1 MHCGNFRGCF
11 DADFLL
17 ELQRVEEERVF
28 LDGVYKWRTPDHID
42 GRARAGEQTSKISA
56 DGARTD
62 DGNPGPRPRFGHG
75 VITLIRRSMSRS
87 VLYKCGETRIF
98 PSRKLTMTFSLR
110 RRW

>member
-17 ELQRVEEERVF
+17 ELQRVEEEPVF

-75 VITLIRRSMSRS
+75 VITLRSEEHTSELQLHVNLVCR
-87 VLYKCGETRIF
+87 LLLEKR
-98 PSRKLTMTFSLR
+98 
-110 RRW
+110 